1 MKVSKPSARNDVR
14 AISRGRIGRRGNAMA
29 GVLEQKAEHRFDMWD
44 TNGDGILTEDEFLRV
59 GQGILDTYGT
69 SEDSPKGKA
78 VMEGIRSF
86 WERHLEGMDLN
97 EDGRISREEYHGALE
112 GNIRGNNGV
121 EAVVV
126 PFWEAIL
133 DLADESGDGAL
144 DAAEFVQ
151 IMAAFG
157 VSEGDATYTFG
168 NIDADG
174 NGEIT
179 TDEWLKALRQFWT
192 STDPDAPGNT
202 LFGRY

>member
-1 MKVSKPSARNDVR
+1 MKLSKPSSAGDGW
-14 AISRGRIGRRGNAMA
+14 AISRGRIGRRGKAMA
-29 GVLEQKAEHRFDMWD
+29 GVLEQKAEHRFDKY
-44 TNGDGILTEDEFLRV
+44 R
-59 GQGILDTYGT
+59 
-69 SEDSPKGKA
+69 
-78 VMEGIRSF
+78 
-86 WERHLEGMDLN
+86 
-97 EDGRISREEYHGALE
+97 GALE

-144 DAAEFVQ
+144 DASEFVQ

-179 TDEWLKALRQFWT
+179 TDEWLEALRQFWT